1 MSISTKKGDEGQ
13 TRLFSGQ
20 TVLKSD
26 LRPRAYGALDE
37 AVSAMGL
44 ARALASQE
52 QVQDELLR
60 IQKVCFL
67 IGAEL
72 ATTADTLTDLPERL
86 SREHLHTL
94 EALGTRLESEVDLP
108 PVFVV
113 PGAASSGAALDLARS
128 IVRRA
133 ERSIVQ
139 LLASDPAAVSNENLV
154 PYINRLSDVLFLLA
168 RHEEQTQG
176 AATDRL
182 KERAGEPTRR

>member
-1 MSISTKKGDEGQ
+1 MSISTKRGDDGQ

-20 TVLKSD
+20 TVLKSE

-37 AVSAMGL
+37 AISAMGL

-52 QVQDELLR
+52 HVQDELLR

-72 ATTADTLTDLPERL
+72 ATTADALTDLPERL
-86 SREHLHTL
+86 SRDHLGSL
-94 EALGTRLESEVDLP
+94 EALGARLESEVDIP
-108 PVFVV
+108 PVFIV
-113 PGAASSGAALDLARS
+113 PGASSSGAALDLARS

-139 LLASDPAAVSNENLV
+139 LLASDPATVSNENLL

-176 AATDRL
+176 TPTDRL
-182 KERAGEPTRR
+182 KERAGEPTAL